1 MEFGISKYAH
11 VTVKLVSVG
20 GMEQSSGE
28 AIPEQES
35 DKGYKYLGIL
45 ETNDIIQT
53 EMKDKI
59 QKGYYRKVRQ
69 LTSSKLNGGNI
80 IKAINYRDVS
90 LVRYSARLL
99 KWTKDKLKIMN
110 RKNPRSDTD
119 RLYIPRIEGGRELLS
134 IADCVESE
142 EQNLSLYLDQSKERL
157 FRFSKSKRIFPQY
170 ERPVSTAKKQKKEER
185 HKQWKEKQ
193 LHDKFIKETEEVRS
207 EETWVW
213 IRKGYLKK

>member
-110 RKNPRSDTD
+110 RK
-119 RLYIPRIEGGRELLS
+119 
-134 IADCVESE
+134 
-142 EQNLSLYLDQSKERL
+142 K
-157 FRFSKSKRIFPQY
+157 
-170 ERPVSTAKKQKKEER
+170 
-185 HKQWKEKQ
+185 
-193 LHDKFIKETEEVRS
+193 
-207 EETWVW
+207 
-213 IRKGYLKK
+213 